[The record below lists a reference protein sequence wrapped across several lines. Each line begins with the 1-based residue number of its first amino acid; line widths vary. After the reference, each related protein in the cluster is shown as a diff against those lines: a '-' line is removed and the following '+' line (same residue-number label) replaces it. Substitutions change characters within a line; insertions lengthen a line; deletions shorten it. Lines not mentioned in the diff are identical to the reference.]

1 MRRAFLLSLSLLFAS
16 VALTLSQTHA
26 AEEAP
31 GDFFR
36 QEYQRQ
42 ERARQIQQRPTKL
55 IRRAAP
61 VRGFTVETPEG
72 EVSATPSE
80 VSPSPVAEP
89 TPPQEYPAASPAP
102 VADANE
108 TFTLA
113 VLGDNL
119 SSLLA
124 QGLIDTFA
132 DRRDVNIL
140 RRSRDGSGLVRND
153 WFDWMKAAQDLLTS
167 GEKLNAVVLMIGSN
181 DRQAIRD
188 GATYVEPLSAR
199 WKELYAQRVEALAT
213 KFKERKV
220 PLIWV
225 GLPVMRAER
234 FSADMLAINDITQEQ
249 VARAG
254 GIYVDIWD
262 AFLDDRGQ
270 FTNYGPDVNGQF
282 QRLRAADGVHFTRA
296 GSRKVAYFVESELK
310 RLMSDAKPQ
319 IDPALTTIDPRATR
333 EPPPLAPTQKQ
344 EAVTSTDPLAA
355 LPALAPIPDVVI
367 PVKPAAGQV
376 IPLTGPV
383 SAKGG
388 ELASHR
394 RRSATTGEAEALID
408 RTLVQG
414 RPIDPRPGRAD
425 DFSWP
430 RR

>member
-1 MRRAFLLSLSLLFAS
+1 MRRTLLLSSSLLLAS
-16 VALTLSQTHA
+16 VTLTLPVAHA
-26 AEEAP
+26 AEEGP

-42 ERARQIQQRPTKL
+42 ERAKQVQQRPTRL

-72 EVSATPSE
+72 ETKETQPDMAAPA
-80 VSPSPVAEP
+80 VAEP
-89 TPPQEYPAASPAP
+89 TPTQEPAAPAA
-102 VADANE
+102 VAESGE

-113 VLGDNL
+113 VIGDNM

-124 QGLIDTFA
+124 QGLTDAFA

-153 WFDWMKAAQDLLTS
+153 WFDWMKATQDLLTS
-167 GEKLNAVVLMIGSN
+167 GDKLNAVVLMIGSN

-188 GATYVEPLSAR
+188 GAAYVEPLSAR

-225 GLPVMRAER
+225 SLPVMRSER
-234 FSADMLAINDITQEQ
+234 FSADMLAINEITQEH

-319 IDPALTTIDPRATR
+319 IDPTLTTIDPRATR
-333 EPPPLAPTQKQ
+333 EPPPLAPTPKQ
-344 EAVTSTDPLAA
+344 EAPVSSDPLAA
-355 LPALAPIPDVVI
+355 LPALAPIPDIFI

-376 IPLTGPV
+376 MPLTGPV

-388 ELASHR
+388 ELATHR
-394 RRSATTGEAEALID
+394 RRNSASGEADALID

-414 RPIDPRPGRAD
+414 RPVDARPGRAD

>member
-1 MRRAFLLSLSLLFAS
+1 MTLPRA
-16 VALTLSQTHA
+16 HA
-26 AEEAP
+26 AEEGP
-31 GDFFR
+31 GEFFR

-42 ERARQIQQRPTKL
+42 ERARQVQQRPTRL

-61 VRGFTVETPEG
+61 MRGFTVETPE
-72 EVSATPSE
+72 SDNQTTPADA
-80 VSPSPVAEP
+80 PTPTVAEP
-89 TPPQEYPAASPAP
+89 APAQEQPTSAP
-102 VADANE
+102 VADTSE

-113 VLGDNL
+113 VIGDNM

-124 QGLIDTFA
+124 QGLVETFA

-140 RRSRDGSGLVRND
+140 RRSRDGSGLVRSD
-153 WFDWMKAAQDLLTS
+153 WFDWMKAAQDLLAS
-167 GEKLNAVVLMIGSN
+167 GDKLNAVVLMIGSN
-181 DRQAIRD
+181 DRQPIRD
-188 GATYVEPLSAR
+188 ANVSVEPLSAR
-199 WKELYAQRVEALAT
+199 WKELYGQRVEALAT
-213 KFKERKV
+213 KFKERKI

-225 GLPVMRAER
+225 GLPVMRSER
-234 FSADMLAINDITQEQ
+234 FSADMLAINEITQEQ

-319 IDPALTTIDPRATR
+319 IDPALTTVDPRATR
-333 EPPPLAPTQKQ
+333 EPPPLAPAPKQ
-344 EAVTSTDPLAA
+344 ETVTSTDPLAA
-355 LPALAPIPDVVI
+355 LPALAPIPDVFI

-376 IPLTGPV
+376 MPLTGPV

-388 ELASHR
+388 ELATHR
-394 RRSATTGEAEALID
+394 RRASASGEADALID

-414 RPIDPRPGRAD
+414 RPVDPRPGRAD

>member
-1 MRRAFLLSLSLLFAS
+1 MRKLFLSCFSFAI
-16 VALTLSQTHA
+16 VIA
-26 AEEAP
+26 AMTMTEASAQEEGP

-36 QEYQRQ
+36 QELQRQ
-42 ERARQIQQRPTKL
+42 ERTAPVQQRPTRL

-61 VRGFTVETPEG
+61 LRGFAVEAPDGDAKATQDDPRNPAVT
-72 EVSATPSE
+72 EVAPAQDQSS
-80 VSPSPVAEP
+80 
-89 TPPQEYPAASPAP
+89 PAAATEAS
-102 VADANE
+102 E
-108 TFTLA
+108 TFKLA
-113 VLGDNL
+113 VIGDNM

-132 DRRDVNIL
+132 DRRDVIIL

-153 WFDWMKAAQDLLTS
+153 WFDWMKAAQDLLNS
-167 GEKLNAVVLMIGSN
+167 EKLNAVVLMIGSN

-188 GATYVEPLSAR
+188 GNVSVEPLSPR
-199 WKELYAQRVEALAT
+199 WKELYTQRVEALAT
-213 KFKERKV
+213 KFKERKI

-225 GLPVMRAER
+225 GLPVMRSER
-234 FSADMLAINDITQEQ
+234 FSSDMLAINEITQEQ
-249 VARAG
+249 VERSG

-282 QRLRAADGVHFTRA
+282 QRLRAADGIHFTRGGA
-296 GSRKVAYFVESELK
+296 RKAAYFVESELK

-319 IDPALTTIDPRATR
+319 IDPALTTIDPHVTR
-333 EPPPLAPTQKQ
+333 EPPPLAPAARQ
-344 EAVTSTDPLAA
+344 ELPQSADPLAA
-355 LPALAPIPDVVI
+355 LPALAPIPDVFI

-376 IPLTGPV
+376 LPLTGPV

-388 ELASHR
+388 ELATPR
-394 RRSATTGEAEALID
+394 RRSNATGEADALID

-414 RPIDPRPGRAD
+414 RPVEPRPGRAD

>member
-1 MRRAFLLSLSLLFAS
+1 MRRALLLSSSLFA
-16 VALTLSQTHA
+16 ACLLAGSQLAKAQETT
-26 AEEAP
+26 

-36 QEYQRQ
+36 EEYQRQ
-42 ERARQIQQRPTKL
+42 ERAKQLQQRPTRL

-61 VRGFTVETPEG
+61 VRGFTVDTPEG
-72 EVSATPSE
+72 DKPADDTPT
-80 VSPSPVAEP
+80 VA
-89 TPPQEYPAASPAP
+89 APAP
-102 VADANE
+102 AQEPASAPPPAEAGERFTVAII
-108 TFTLA
+108 
-113 VLGDNL
+113 GDNM
-119 SSLLA
+119 SSMLA
-124 QGLIDTFA
+124 QGLSDTFA
-132 DRRDVNIL
+132 DRRDINLI

-153 WFDWMKAAQDLLTS
+153 WFDWMKGAQDLLAS

-188 GATYVEPLSAR
+188 GATNVEPLSPR
-199 WKELYAQRVEALAT
+199 WRELYGERVEALAS
-213 KFKERKV
+213 KFKERKI

-225 GLPVMRAER
+225 GMPVMRPER
-234 FSADMLAINDITQEQ
+234 MSADMMAINELTQEH

-262 AFLDDRGQ
+262 AFVDDRGQ

-296 GSRKVAYFVESELK
+296 GSRKAAYFVESELK
-310 RLMSDAKPQ
+310 RLMSDAQPK
-319 IDPALTTIDPRATR
+319 IDPALTTIDPKATR

-344 EAVTSTDPLAA
+344 DAVISTDPLAA
-355 LPALAPIPDVVI
+355 LPALAPIPDIVI

-376 IPLTGPV
+376 MPLTGPV

-388 ELASHR
+388 ELATHR
-394 RRSATTGEAEALID
+394 RRNSSNSEADALID

-414 RPIDPRPGRAD
+414 RPVDARPGRAD